1 MYHIKLILFF
11 FLGVGFSFAQGE
23 VFCSDPESNEKLLLQ
38 FPISFIMPDNSEIKC
53 NNGDELIT
61 KIDEWY
67 IENKE
72 IQQNPIIAY
81 PINIV
86 FNKEDIKGN
95 LIARTFI
102 VNNDMELEE
111 YMSICKDWEEE
122 EEEDE
127 YGFVKAKSKRGDNTK
142 KKIAASRG
150 FQKSKSVRIN

>member
-11 FLGVGFSFAQGE
+11 FLGVGFSFAQEE

-111 YMSICKDWEEE
+111 YMSICEDWEEE
-122 EEEDE
+122 NE
-127 YGFVKAKSKRGDNTK
+127 YGFVKSKTKTGGNTK
-142 KKIAASRG
+142 NKITSSRG
-150 FQKSKSVRIN
+150 FRKSKSIRIN

>member
-23 VFCSDPESNEKLLLQ
+23 VFCSDPESKEELLLE
-38 FPISFIMPDNSEIKC
+38 FPISFIMPDNSKIKC
-53 NNGDELIT
+53 SNGDELIT
-61 KIDEWY
+61 KIDDWY

-72 IQQNPIIAY
+72 IKQNPTIAY

-86 FNKEDIKGN
+86 FNKEDMKGN

-102 VNNDMELEE
+102 VNNDVELEE
-111 YMSICKDWEEE
+111 YMSICEDW

-127 YGFVKAKSKRGDNTK
+127 YGFVKSKSKKGSNTNTR
-142 KKIAASRG
+142 IASSRG
-150 FQKSKSVRIN
+150 FRKSKSVRIN